1 METFEVTLPGGFAF
15 EGDWQ
20 RTVSVRPLSG
30 RDEAFLSEEGRALLP
45 ARRVTVLLER
55 TLGHCVPGAAV
66 TSEFVRHLTVGDREA
81 LMLHLR
87 RLTLGEKISCII
99 SCPLAACGEQMDLDL
114 KVEDLLVPPNAHA
127 CGETQEAFVEGE
139 GRRYR
144 VLFRLPNGGDQEDA
158 AALAAE
164 DLEAAVRL
172 VMRRCVKSTTLAD
185 DAEAGE
191 VSLPPDAVR
200 ALQSVMASLDEQ
212 AEIVLDLKCPACGR
226 AFSLPFDIG
235 DYFQRELTRR
245 GADIYREVHQLALHY
260 HWSEA
265 EILAMTRARRRLYLG
280 LLADTASNGRTR

>member
-1 METFEVTLPGGFAF
+1 MEMSEVTLPGGFAF

-20 RTVSVRPLSG
+20 RTLCLRPLSG

-45 ARRVTVLLER
+45 AERVTALLER
-55 TLGHCVPGAAV
+55 TLGHRCSNSAV
-66 TSEFVRHLTVGDREA
+66 TSEFVRRLTVGDREA
-81 LMLHLR
+81 LMLQLR
-87 RLTLGEKISCII
+87 RLTLGEKISCVI
-99 SCPLAACGEQMDLDL
+99 SCPHAACGEQMDLDL
-114 KVEDLLVPPNAHA
+114 KVADLLVPPYAHGS
-127 CGETQEAFVEGE
+127 GETHEAFVEGG

-172 VMRRCVKSTTLAD
+172 VVGRCVKSSTLAD
-185 DAEAGE
+185 AAASGE

-200 ALQSVMASLDEQ
+200 ALQTVMASLDEQ
-212 AEIVLDLKCPACGR
+212 AEIVLDLNCPACGH
-226 AFSLPFDIG
+226 AFSLPFDIC

-245 GADIYREVHQLALHY
+245 GTDIYTEVHRLALHY

-265 EILAMTRARRRLYLG
+265 EIMAMTRARRHVYLG
-280 LLADTASNGRTR
+280 LLADAASASRPR

>member
-1 METFEVTLPGGFAF
+1 M
-15 EGDWQ
+15 
-20 RTVSVRPLSG
+20 RPLSG
-30 RDEAFLSEEGRALLP
+30 RDEVFLSEEGRALLP
-45 ARRVTVLLER
+45 ARRVTALLER
-55 TLGHCVPGAAV
+55 TLGPCVSGVAV
-66 TSEFVRHLTVGDREA
+66 TPEFVRRLTVGDREA

-87 RLTLGEKISCII
+87 RLTLGGEISCII

-127 CGETQEAFVEGE
+127 RGETHEAFVEAE

-158 AALAAE
+158 AALAAS
-164 DLEAAVRL
+164 DWEAAMRL

-191 VSLPPDAVR
+191 VSLPPDAVP

-212 AEIVLDLKCPACGR
+212 AEIVLDLKCPACGH

-245 GADIYREVHQLALHY
+245 GADVYREVHQLALHY